1 MILIVDDDAGFR
13 TLVSALVARAGLE
26 PVEAS
31 SGAEAIAAAR
41 ANRPDL
47 VILDVRLPDTNG
59 YEVCRELR
67 DELGERLPI
76 ILVSGTRI
84 DSIDRSAGILVGGDD
99 YVVKPFDP
107 DELLAKV
114 RRLVER
120 SRGNGAPHP
129 EERSSSDLTKRELEV
144 LTLLAA
150 GKSSREITQEL
161 VISEK
166 TVSSHLQRVF
176 TKLHVN
182 SRAQAVGVAYRNGLI
197 GGPAPENGKTSSFA
211 TEPSL
216 ESDSLSELSSALW
229 AEPAG
234 GSSSRSTSSR

>member
-1 MILIVDDDAGFR
+1 VILIVDDNADFR
-13 TLVSALVARAGLE
+13 TLVAALVARAGFE

-31 SGAEAIAAAR
+31 DGAEAIAAAR
-41 ANRPDL
+41 ADRPDL

-59 YEVCRELR
+59 YELCRELR
-67 DELGERLPI
+67 DEFGERLPI
-76 ILVSGTRI
+76 IFVSGTRI
-84 DSIDRSAGILVGGDD
+84 DSIDRSAGLLVGGDD

-120 SRGNGAPHP
+120 SRGNGDAHP
-129 EERSSSDLTKRELEV
+129 QERSSADLTKRELEV
-144 LTLLAA
+144 LLLLAA
-150 GKSSREITQEL
+150 GRSSREITQEL

-176 TKLHVN
+176 AKLQVN
-182 SRAQAVGVAYRNGLI
+182 SRAQAVGAAYREGLI
-197 GGPAPENGKTSSFA
+197 GKSAPENGKKSSFA

-216 ESDSLSELSSALW
+216 ESDSLPELSSALQ
-229 AEPAG
+229 ARPAR
-234 GSSSRSTSSR
+234 SSSRSLSSR